1 MAKFN
6 CISISQND
14 GLGNGAGN
22 KVEVSIRV
30 GEFNVKSATGE
41 KMVRRKRERERKAC
55 NKKLIFKFI
64 VQSGTFLQV
73 QDRYGSGWGSFP

>member
-41 KMVRRKRERERKAC
+41 KMVRRKRDREGEKSM
-55 NKKLIFKFI
+55 
-64 VQSGTFLQV
+64 Q
-73 QDRYGSGWGSFP
+73 